1 MADRNDRT
9 RSHAQLQNR
18 KGETNWKMWG
28 FAVLVLLF
36 LIVILQNSQ
45 SVDFKLLFVST
56 HSPLILLLAVS
67 ALIGAAIGYLAPIM
81 RRHRVSAR
89 KEMKNLEK
97 D

>member
-1 MADRNDRT
+1 M
-9 RSHAQLQNR
+9 SQLKNQ
-18 KGETNWKMWG
+18 KGETNWKLWAMG
-28 FAVLVLLF
+28 IGVLLF

-89 KEMKNLEK
+89 KELRNLEK